1 MANTPNIPIHPRGEE
16 TQNTDKWFKL
26 RNTLNIIFIL
36 GVIVGIVL
44 YFAWSETI
52 GTCVLLTMI
61 VVKIIECSLRLIKK

>member
-1 MANTPNIPIHPRGEE
+1 MNDIPNIPIHPRGEE
-16 TQNTDKWFKL
+16 TSDTDKWFKL

-36 GVIVGIVL
+36 GVVVGICL